1 MADIFLY
8 ELQDFLS
15 HAPTRFAAWNL
26 QDWERGRAAPTPE
39 PVHLDNFIWGRNGF
53 DGVLRE

>member
-1 MADIFLY
+1 MVDIFLY

-26 QDWERGRAAPTPE
+26 QGLGTWSGSAYARTGTP
-39 PVHLDNFIWGRNGF
+39 
-53 DGVLRE
+53 